1 LLVREGRLV
10 AAVDWENAIA
20 CDPAYDV
27 AYWYRGHGSPE
38 LLDVLLTGYGLTD
51 SEEFRCRVMAH
62 TALQAMDF
70 MIWYAEEQD
79 DLEGVNDCVKML
91 EKGLGDLS
99 DSL

>member
-1 LLVREGRLV
+1 MKSRLG

-38 LLDVLLTGYGLTD
+38 LLDALLTRYGPTD
-51 SEEFRCRVMAH
+51 PEGFRCRVMAH

-79 DLEGVNDCVKML
+79 DLEGVNNCVKML
-91 EKGLGDLS
+91 EKGLSDLS
-99 DSL
+99 DAL